1 MVRGGEREGGVKKVV
16 YGPRRKFRVTRKIR
30 QERRRGNFK
39 HSFIDGPDGFCST
52 KSPEGGVER
61 GKEGE
66 EESVNR
72 ATRRTLSTIEEL

>member
-1 MVRGGEREGGVKKVV
+1 MAWLLATDLKTIGS
-16 YGPRRKFRVTRKIR
+16 
-30 QERRRGNFK
+30 RRRGNFK

-61 GKEGE
+61 GKKGE